1 MQFFLLTVLL
11 GGQDKDTKL
20 KKKIGN
26 KDCYST
32 QSVIYDLR
40 EREEKQT
47 SVVEDLIM
55 IAFETMTASVSFH
68 SPLFVIVYR
77 FLSPIRERG
86 I

>member
-1 MQFFLLTVLL
+1 M

-20 KKKIGN
+20 KKEVIKTVTLH
-26 KDCYST
+26 K
-32 QSVIYDLR
+32 QSFVTLER

-68 SPLFVIVYR
+68 SPLFVFVCL
-77 FLSPIRERG
+77 FLSPVE
-86 I
+86 